1 WDVISNGVDISKG
14 LALGLVVCIRLRRTS
29 LRLISTDEARY
40 RVVGNVVQFEFI
52 LVFVDGV
59 ATGGFGEWD
68 GYTLGVSVLG
78 LGMYLTAI
86 PLTEG
91 RYLAAALAFG
101 QEGSCQHQ
109 INVDTT
115 DVQQQEGGT
124 GLRL

>member
-1 WDVISNGVDISKG
+1 MDISKG

-29 LRLISTDEARY
+29 LRLIATGEARY

-78 LGMYLTAI
+78 LEMYLAAI

-91 RYLAAALAFG
+91 RG
-101 QEGSCQHQ
+101 GREGPS
-109 INVDTT
+109 VPPSD
-115 DVQQQEGGT
+115 
-124 GLRL
+124 R